1 MSVIGAVLNFLCPE
15 PPPFPISSYAIGES
29 DGLVGRCVAFPL
41 KAGPKTPQS
50 SPNLSYVLVFY
61 PLPPR
66 GQAGMGLCRPTC
78 STAGCYLGWKSA
90 SDRLKTSR
98 RG

>member
-41 KAGPKTPQS
+41 
-50 SPNLSYVLVFY
+50 
-61 PLPPR
+61 
-66 GQAGMGLCRPTC
+66 GMP
-78 STAGCYLGWKSA
+78 
-90 SDRLKTSR
+90 
-98 RG
+98 